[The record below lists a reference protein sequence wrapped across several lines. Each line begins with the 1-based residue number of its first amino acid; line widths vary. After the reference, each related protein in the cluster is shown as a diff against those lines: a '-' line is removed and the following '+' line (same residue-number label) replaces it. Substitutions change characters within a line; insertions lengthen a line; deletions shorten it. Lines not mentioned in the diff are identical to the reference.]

1 LFSFIKDP
9 SVPTLTNIADT
20 VRMPWDQEKV
30 VRPVLGIL
38 YRLALGARAE
48 VWVPRFLRYERN
60 GRAAIGWHWPAFFF
74 PAVWAFYRRMWV
86 AGGVIAALPFG
97 LAALFAWLDP
107 SVRESP
113 TGWLACAIAFI
124 WFLPCVAAA
133 LAANSLLF
141 WRVKHQVREAE
152 ATSERKDEVASLLSA
167 RQQTDPLAAFA
178 VGSAVIA
185 LLLKVTV
192 PEFSVLHE
200 QHVVRANVAAGL
212 AAVAPLQRQVE
223 DQWGRTGSIPRRP
236 DYSAVVAQ
244 RNAEYV
250 DHVDLSPTTGR
261 VRLGL
266 GPAAG
271 EIAGKVVL
279 LAPTV
284 DAQQRI
290 HWHCI
295 PVDVPAQYLPQNC
308 RRA

>member
-1 LFSFIKDP
+1 M
-9 SVPTLTNIADT
+9 PTLTNIHDT
-20 VRMPWDQEKV
+20 VRMPWTNETV
-30 VRPVLGIL
+30 VRPVLSIL

-48 VWVPRFLRYERN
+48 AWIPRFLRYERK

-74 PAVWAFYRRMWV
+74 PAVWAVYRKMWL
-86 AGGVIAALPFG
+86 AGGVMAALPFG

-113 TGWLACAIAFI
+113 TAWLACAIAFI
-124 WFLPCVAAA
+124 WLLPSVVAA
-133 LAANSLLF
+133 LAANSLLYS
-141 WRVKHQVREAE
+141 RVRHQVRAAE
-152 ATSERKDEVASLLSA
+152 ATTDRKDEVASLLTA
-167 RQQTDPLAAFA
+167 RRQTAPVTAFI
-178 VGSAVIA
+178 VGSFVIA
-185 LLLKVTV
+185 LLLTVTV
-192 PEFSVLHE
+192 PELSVLHE

-223 DQWGRTGSIPRRP
+223 EQWWRTGSIPRRP
-236 DYSAVVAQ
+236 DYSAVVAE
-244 RNAEYV
+244 RNAEYLDNV
-250 DHVDLSPTTGR
+250 DVSPTTGR

-284 DAQQRI
+284 DGEQRI

-295 PVDVPAQYLPQNC
+295 PVDVPAEYLPRSC
-308 RRA
+308 RKA